1 VTGNDALFA
10 GLLKKKAV
18 SLKLKGGFQGSFA
31 VYNKHSVNLLAPE
44 FYI

>member
-10 GLLKKKAV
+10 GLLKKAV
-18 SLKLKGGFQGSFA
+18 TLKLKRGFQGSFG
-31 VYNKHSVNLLAPE
+31 VYNKHSVKLLAPE